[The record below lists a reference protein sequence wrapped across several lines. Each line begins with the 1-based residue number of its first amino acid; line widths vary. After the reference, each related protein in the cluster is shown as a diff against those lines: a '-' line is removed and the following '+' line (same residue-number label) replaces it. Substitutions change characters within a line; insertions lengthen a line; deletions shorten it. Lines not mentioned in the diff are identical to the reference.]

1 MLHDPGYMMET
12 LSLDDNRTLQ
22 AIGILA
28 DVIDGVSGPGVLD
41 TVLVS
46 RALRQVIAT
55 RSYPALDFASRAFS
69 TLDADIKMQIRDDA
83 MTAAHEAVDLRGR
96 VAGFLSTPAKS
107 QPSQPKPR
115 PPAQAATG
123 FLAALNQRARK
134 AKR

>member
-1 MLHDPGYMMET
+1 MET

-69 TLDADIKMQIRDDA
+69 TLDPDVKFQIQEDA
-83 MTAAHEAVDLRGR
+83 ITAAHEAVDLRGR
-96 VAGFLSTPAKS
+96 VAGFLGTPAKLPAG
-107 QPSQPKPR
+107 QPQPR
-115 PPAQAATG
+115 PTPPAPAATG
-123 FLAALNQRARK
+123 FLAALNQRGRK
-134 AKR
+134 PKR

>member
-1 MLHDPGYMMET
+1 MET

-69 TLDADIKMQIRDDA
+69 TLDPHVKFQIRDDA
-83 MTAAHEAVDLRGR
+83 MHAAQDAVDLRGR
-96 VAGFLSTPAKS
+96 VAGFLSTPPKAAPAGAKS
-107 QPSQPKPR
+107 LAPV
-115 PPAQAATG
+115 QAATG
-123 FLAALNQRARK
+123 FLAALNQRNRK
-134 AKR
+134 PKR